1 MELTKDL
8 NLLSE
13 NEFMSKFGTIFEKSE
28 WIASETFK
36 QKPFENYQDLINK
49 MINIYNACSNE
60 KIIKI
65 FNLHQ
70 D

>member
-1 MELTKDL
+1 MKLTKDL

-36 QKPFENYQDLINK
+36 QKPFR
-49 MINIYNACSNE
+49 S
-60 KIIKI
+60 
-65 FNLHQ
+65 
-70 D
+70 